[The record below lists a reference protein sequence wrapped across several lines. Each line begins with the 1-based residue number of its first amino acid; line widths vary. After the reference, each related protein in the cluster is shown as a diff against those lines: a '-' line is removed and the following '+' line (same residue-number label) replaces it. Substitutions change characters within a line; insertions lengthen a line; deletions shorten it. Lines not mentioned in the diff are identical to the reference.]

1 MENYKNLK
9 EDKKFFPYEY
19 GASRY
24 SQTSRSIMKLSIREE
39 LASNIDLIYTHMD
52 ENGVVFSSPGGS
64 FKRKLIIN
72 LSHYMNYHIRQPRR
86 GENLK
91 KDDKMRQLLEP
102 LAKTLCTEKY
112 NLEEFKKKIPNG
124 FGEYDFSDGTSYK
137 GEWKDGKYH
146 GEGIF
151 SDSAG
156 DDKYK
161 GKWKNG
167 KMHGQGVRIYYDG
180 VQERKLKGEF
190 KDNRLHGLGS
200 EKTKNWE
207 RFGNWKNGR
216 LHGQGTFTN
225 LMGDKYEGRWKDGN
239 MHGKGIQNYPDG
251 SRYIG
256 NFKEDKR
263 WRGIQYNKNGKINV
277 IFDNGVEK

>member
-1 MENYKNLK
+1 MENYKNLR

-24 SQTSRSIMKLSIREE
+24 SQTSDAILQLSVREE
-39 LASNIDLIYTHMD
+39 LASNIDLIYTHME

-64 FKRKLIIN
+64 FQRKLLVN
-72 LSHYMNYHIRQPRR
+72 LSHYMNYHIRYPRR

-91 KDDKMRQLLEP
+91 KDDKMRQLLAP
-102 LAKTLCTEKY
+102 LAKILCTEKS

-124 FGEYDFSDGTSYK
+124 YGEYDFSDGTSYK
-137 GEWKDGKYH
+137 GEWKDGEYH
-146 GEGIF
+146 GQGIF
-151 SDSAG
+151 SDSTG

-167 KMHGQGVRIYYDG
+167 KMHGQGIRTYYDG
-180 VQERKLKGEF
+180 VQKRKLKGEF

-207 RFGNWKNGR
+207 RSGNWKNGE

-225 LMGDKYEGRWKDGN
+225 LMGDKYEGEFKDGGK
-239 MHGKGIQNYPDG
+239 HGHGIVTYPDG
-251 SRYIG
+251 SKYVG
-256 NFKEDKR
+256 ECKDDKP
-263 WRGIQYNKNGKINV
+263 WNGTGYDKNGKINV
-277 IFDNGVEK
+277 IFANGVQK

>member
-9 EDKKFFPYEY
+9 EDKEFFPYEY
-19 GASRY
+19 GSSRY
-24 SQTSRSIMKLSIREE
+24 SQTSDSIMHLTIREE
-39 LASNIDLIYTHMD
+39 LASNIDLIYTHMV

-64 FKRKLIIN
+64 FQRKLLVN
-72 LSHYMNYHIRQPRR
+72 LSHYMNYHIRYPRR

-102 LAKTLCTEKY
+102 LAKILCTEKS

-124 FGEYDFSDGTSYK
+124 YGEYDFSDGTSYK
-137 GEWKDGKYH
+137 GEWKDGEYH
-146 GEGIF
+146 GQGIF
-151 SDSAG
+151 SDSTG

-167 KMHGQGVRIYYDG
+167 KMHGQGIRTYYDG
-180 VQERKLKGEF
+180 VQKRKLKGEF

-207 RFGNWKNGR
+207 RSGNWKNGE

-225 LMGDKYEGRWKDGN
+225 LMGDKYEGEFKDGGK
-239 MHGKGIQNYPDG
+239 HGHGIVTYPDG
-251 SRYIG
+251 SKYVG
-256 NFKEDKR
+256 ECKDDKP
-263 WRGIQYNKNGKINV
+263 WNGTGYDKNGKINV
-277 IFDNGVEK
+277 IFANGVQK

>member
-9 EDKKFFPYEY
+9 EDKEFFPYEY
-19 GASRY
+19 GSSRY
-24 SQTSRSIMKLSIREE
+24 ENMRESVFSLLRRQE
-39 LASNIDLIYTHMD
+39 LESNFDLIYKHMD

-64 FKRKLIIN
+64 FQRKLLVN
-72 LSHYMNYHIRQPRR
+72 LSHYMNYNIRQPRR

-102 LAKTLCTEKY
+102 LAKILCTEKY

-124 FGEYDFSDGTSYK
+124 YGEYDFSDGTSYK
-137 GEWKDGKYH
+137 GEWKDGEYH
-146 GEGIF
+146 GQGIF
-151 SDSAG
+151 SDSTG

-167 KMHGQGVRIYYDG
+167 KMHGQGIRTYYDG
-180 VQERKLKGEF
+180 VQKRKLKGEF

-207 RFGNWKNGR
+207 RSGNWKNGE

-225 LMGDKYEGRWKDGN
+225 LMGDKYEGEFKDGGK
-239 MHGKGIQNYPDG
+239 HGHGIVTYPDG
-251 SRYIG
+251 SKYVG
-256 NFKEDKR
+256 ECKDDKP
-263 WRGIQYNKNGKINV
+263 WNGTGYDKNGKINV
-277 IFDNGVEK
+277 IFANGVQK

>member
-1 MENYKNLK
+1 MEDYKNLK
-9 EDKKFFPYEY
+9 EDNDLFPYEY
-19 GASRY
+19 GSSRY
-24 SQTSRSIMKLSIREE
+24 ENMRESVFSLLRRQE
-39 LASNIDLIYTHMD
+39 LESNFDLIYKHMD

-64 FKRKLIIN
+64 FQRKLLVN
-72 LSHYMNYHIRQPRR
+72 LSLYMNYHIRYPRR

-102 LAKTLCTEKY
+102 LAKILCTEKY

-124 FGEYDFSDGTSYK
+124 YGEYDFSDGTSYK
-137 GEWKDGKYH
+137 GEWKDGEYH
-146 GEGIF
+146 GQGIF
-151 SDSAG
+151 SDSTG

-167 KMHGQGVRIYYDG
+167 KMHGQGIRTYYDG
-180 VQERKLKGEF
+180 VQKRKLKGEF

-207 RFGNWKNGR
+207 RSGNWKNGE

-225 LMGDKYEGRWKDGN
+225 LMGDKYEGEFKDGGK
-239 MHGKGIQNYPDG
+239 HGHGIVTYPDG
-251 SRYIG
+251 SKYVG
-256 NFKEDKR
+256 ECKDDKP
-263 WRGIQYNKNGKINV
+263 WNGTGYDKNGKINV
-277 IFDNGVEK
+277 IFANGVQK

>member
-1 MENYKNLK
+1 M
-9 EDKKFFPYEY
+9 
-19 GASRY
+19 
-24 SQTSRSIMKLSIREE
+24 QLSVREE

-52 ENGVVFSSPGGS
+52 ENGVIFSSPGGS

-72 LSHYMNYHIRQPRR
+72 LSHYMNYNIRQPRR

-102 LAKTLCTEKY
+102 LAKILCTEKY

-124 FGEYDFSDGTSYK
+124 YGEYEFSDGTSYK
-137 GEWKDGKYH
+137 GEWKDGEYH
-146 GEGIF
+146 GQGIF
-151 SDSAG
+151 SDSTG
-156 DDKYK
+156 EDNYK

-167 KMHGQGVRIYYDG
+167 KMHGQGIRTYYDG
-180 VQERKLKGEF
+180 VQKRKLKGKF

-207 RFGNWKNGR
+207 RSGNWKNGE

-225 LMGDKYEGRWKDGN
+225 LIGDKYEGEFKDGGK
-239 MHGKGIQNYPDG
+239 HGHGIVTYPDG
-251 SRYIG
+251 SKYVG
-256 NFKEDKR
+256 ECKDDKP
-263 WRGIQYNKNGKINV
+263 WNGTGYDKNGKINV
-277 IFDNGVEK
+277 IFANGVQK